1 VAVTVQAVAA
11 SRAESPFRD
20 PPAFLLVTTGK
31 RIAEREVRMSKLR
44 IKVSGSM
51 RSIAGARAFR
61 AIRSCLSTAAKHGIS
76 KLDALIRAASGS
88 AWVPQTP

>member
-1 VAVTVQAVAA
+1 
-11 SRAESPFRD
+11 
-20 PPAFLLVTTGK
+20 
-31 RIAEREVRMSKLR
+31 MSKLR

-51 RSIAGARAFR
+51 RSMAGARAFC

-88 AWVPQTP
+88 AWVPRRPDAVTRDSIQPRRPAR